1 MNPDSADVLP
11 VFDIGSVLGKHPES
25 YSAEDFALCKGVAEC
40 LHQTGC
46 LIVHDPRVPADMNDQ
61 FLDLLERY
69 FGQPTER
76 KLEDCRPS
84 LDYQVGATPPGTE
97 VPRCVV
103 DAALQEQLRRLQ
115 AGNQATTPTG
125 ADAKWRFMW
134 RVGPRPAHT
143 AFPELN
149 AEPVVP
155 KAFPE
160 WRAVMDGWGA
170 ALLGA
175 ATAVA
180 GLAAVGL
187 GLQPAALQELMCGG
201 PHLLAPT
208 GSDLD
213 VNSRTGGVL
222 AGYHYDLNLLT
233 VHGRSRFPGLYV
245 WLRDGRRVAVRI
257 PAGCLLMQAGK
268 QLEWLTGG
276 HIRAGMH
283 EVVVTEATLAAADAA
298 RAAGR
303 STWRVSSTVFTH
315 CCSDALLRPLGRFG
329 EQAAAQ
335 QQPQQQQPQ
344 QQQQQEAV
352 GGAAGEAAG
361 SYPAMKAGE
370 QVQRELEAICL
381 RKVGADATNV
391 SCPGSG
397 GNSGANS
404 GCSSGSG
411 SGKGEGLGV
420 GSSRAGNG
428 VSSSGSGLAGPHT
441 TATGVAVAGNR

>member
-11 VFDIGSVLGKHPES
+11 VFDIGAVLGKRPDE
-25 YSAEDFALCKGVAEC
+25 YNAEDLALCQGIAQC

-46 LIVHDPRVPADMNDQ
+46 LIVRDPRVPAGMNDQ

-76 KLEDCRPS
+76 KLEDCRPH

-103 DAALQEQLRRLQ
+103 DPALQEQLRRLQ
-115 AGNQATTPTG
+115 SGNQATTPTG

-160 WRAVMDGWGA
+160 WRGLMDGWGA

-187 GLQPAALQELMCGG
+187 GLEPGALQELMSGG

-213 VNSRTGGVL
+213 VNSRTGVVL

-283 EVVVTEATLAAADAA
+283 EVVVTEVTLTAADAA

-315 CCSDALLRPLGRFG
+315 CCSDAVLRPLGRFG
-329 EQAAAQ
+329 EQQPATAAVQ
-335 QQPQQQQPQ
+335 QQPP
-344 QQQQQEAV
+344 QQQQEAP
-352 GGAAGEAAG
+352 APAGCTSGDPTE
-361 SYPAMKAGE
+361 SYPALKAGE

-397 GNSGANS
+397 SGSGANS

-411 SGKGEGLGV
+411 SGMKGEGLGT
-420 GSSRAGNG
+420 GSSRAGNI
-428 VSSSGSGLAGPHT
+428 VSSSGLAGAHT